1 VVSQAR
7 FDTEEVE
14 PDRSLGNLLGNLPVG
29 DLEIL
34 VESGENLDVPVPD
47 LEHLQTVVK
56 DSGFVG
62 VYRKDTVIEFHYF
75 LLRLLIVFARR
86 LSKVS
91 SGQLDDI
98 FITTRTVPTAE
109 ALAVVAHSSSLLR
122 HLIILTKTRE
132 TLSFPTIGLRQKY
145 AEFALKLKM
154 PHRSLSTKAN
164 LGKGAGNGS
173 DVGRSEQMEHSA
185 ASGYSEGNSEL
196 ASVGDDEQWE
206 QGEEF
211 VEMARSVSRA
221 NSGGMFRRWIESFIS
236 HLSAKRALEWYSTK
250 RVKNKDILIQA
261 LGTKR
266 SKPAPVS
273 RTTMMDLIRE
283 LTNGMDEDVNAKYEG
298 IGINS
303 PRVTFDNA
311 ISDMK
316 SHITAYRA
324 VEDKSLYNK
333 IYEQFEQ
340 LLMNEGE
347 ADDEAGDEL
356 QDLDLFNGGLHSEA
370 ILAAAALCGLK
381 GHVPDNEEN
390 EQLLNILQA
399 RCPTI
404 SFAPPELT
412 CHLENGCQRCFRIR
426 IMLSNMLGFVGDIK
440 RRKG

>member
-1 VVSQAR
+1 
-7 FDTEEVE
+7 
-14 PDRSLGNLLGNLPVG
+14 
-29 DLEIL
+29 
-34 VESGENLDVPVPD
+34 
-47 LEHLQTVVK
+47 
-56 DSGFVG
+56 
-62 VYRKDTVIEFHYF
+62 
-75 LLRLLIVFARR
+75 
-86 LSKVS
+86 
-91 SGQLDDI
+91 
-98 FITTRTVPTAE
+98 
-109 ALAVVAHSSSLLR
+109 
-122 HLIILTKTRE
+122 
-132 TLSFPTIGLRQKY
+132 
-145 AEFALKLKM
+145 
-154 PHRSLSTKAN
+154 
-164 LGKGAGNGS
+164 
-173 DVGRSEQMEHSA
+173 
-185 ASGYSEGNSEL
+185 
-196 ASVGDDEQWE
+196 
-206 QGEEF
+206 
-211 VEMARSVSRA
+211 
-221 NSGGMFRRWIESFIS
+221 
-236 HLSAKRALEWYSTK
+236 
-250 RVKNKDILIQA
+250 
-261 LGTKR
+261 
-266 SKPAPVS
+266 
-273 RTTMMDLIRE
+273 MMDLIRE